1 MTDKVKLVG
10 NIKDKV
16 SFLIVYSIE
25 IDILERDFNIH
36 TLLLYGGTIPPST
49 QFKVRT
55 TYFITYYGFNEDIL
69 GRLKDHTFIKSK
81 YYNEIIQMRRLQLI
95 LKKRVL
101 I

>member
-1 MTDKVKLVG
+1 MTDKVKLDG

-36 TLLLYGGTIPPST
+36 TLLQYGGTISP
-49 QFKVRT
+49 
-55 TYFITYYGFNEDIL
+55 YFITYYGFNEDIL

-95 LKKRVL
+95 LKKRIL
-101 I
+101 